1 VPVKSATG
9 FGALEKGIVVELAIF
24 SGSGNPPLAAAIA
37 SALGVPLG
45 QRRLARSPD
54 GELRVEIQENVR
66 ARDVFLV
73 QPTGPPLDQNLME
86 LVFLADACRRAGAN
100 QVTAVVPY
108 FGYARQDRSAS
119 GQQALGARLIPDLL
133 RMAGVGRVVTVDL
146 HTPAVESAF
155 GIALEHVSTVNLLC
169 GAIAPPPADSIVVA
183 PDMGALRLAERYGR
197 ALGLPIAIVAKVRVS
212 DEEVVAQNVIGEV
225 QGHKPLIVDDMIITG
240 GTIEAALNAVIAL
253 GAVRNATVVATHG
266 LFVGQ
271 AASRLRA
278 LPITRLLVTDST
290 VISPA
295 LALPIEVVTLAP
307 LLTQVISRLHA
318 GELLG
323 DLIGQG

>member
-1 VPVKSATG
+1 M
-9 FGALEKGIVVELAIF
+9 ELAIF
-24 SGSGNPPLAAAIA
+24 AGSGNPPLAAAIA
-37 SALGVPLG
+37 SALEVPLG

-54 GELRVEIQENVR
+54 GELRVE
-66 ARDVFLV
+66 
-73 QPTGPPLDQNLME
+73 M
-86 LVFLADACRRAGAN
+86 
-100 QVTAVVPY
+100 
-108 FGYARQDRSAS
+108 QD
-119 GQQALGARLIPDLL
+119 
-133 RMAGVGRVVTVDL
+133 
-146 HTPAVESAF
+146 
-155 GIALEHVSTVNLLC
+155 NLLC
-169 GAIAPPPADSIVVA
+169 GALTPPADSIVVA

-225 QGHKPLIVDDMIITG
+225 QGRTPLIVDDMIITG
-240 GTIEAALNAVIAL
+240 ATVEAALHAVLAV

-290 VISPA
+290 AIAPA

-307 LLTQVISRLHA
+307 LLAQVISRLHA
-318 GELLG
+318 GEPLG
-323 DLIGQG
+323 DLTGQG